1 MHRSLH
7 RSLILLVSSVKS
19 RAWCLILMLCLAQVV
34 FFVPYLSLATDGPSA
49 TDDLY
54 SFGKVIFLGIIGA
67 VSLEVGPSSP
77 PECPSRDDSC
87 TVLRIEP
94 LMYCRA

>member
-1 MHRSLH
+1 
-7 RSLILLVSSVKS
+7 
-19 RAWCLILMLCLAQVV
+19 MLCLAQVV
-34 FFVPYLSLATDGPSA
+34 FFVPYLSLATDGPRS

-67 VSLEVGPSSP
+67 VSLEVGSSPP
-77 PECPSRDDSC
+77 PECPSRSDFC

-94 LMYCRA
+94 LMYCRV